1 MRNKLN
7 GWLTDNHNTTNPNN
21 PILLLVAR
29 LVARPVATP
38 FAG

>member
-7 GWLTDNHNTTNPNN
+7 GWLTDNRNTTNPNN

-29 LVARPVATP
+29 IVARPVATP

>member
-7 GWLTDNHNTTNPNN
+7 GWLTDNSDATNPNN
-21 PILLLVAR
+21 PILLLVAHP
-29 LVARPVATP
+29 AAPP